1 MIIENYKYFK
11 GQNCETTAVGNLLK
25 NNGIELSEPMLFGIG
40 EGLGFIYWDSKQM
53 DVPFLG
59 GRCKQDVLAE
69 NIVKNLNLHM
79 EVIET
84 TSKKNAWEF
93 VKSKM
98 DERIPVALKLDC
110 YFLEYFTQKIHFAG
124 HYVTMYGYDEEF
136 TYLIDTEQQGS
147 KVKTSLASL
156 ANARSAKGPMSSSNR
171 SFTIAPKS
179 ELPDLKGVIVSAIY
193 NNAHE
198 YLNPAIQ
205 NISYKGIRKT
215 AKLIV
220 NWFEKPGIT
229 PELIAQA
236 GMLMEKAGTGGALF
250 RNIYRDF
257 LKECNELYPELGI
270 ESPYKI
276 FCKIAPMWTEVS
288 RLICSAGENKSQE
301 DLKRA
306 SDLLSKI
313 ASLEEETMKDLL
325 EIMSKQLR

>member
-1 MIIENYKYFK
+1 MMIENYKYFK

-59 GRCKQDVLAE
+59 GRCKQDVLTE
-69 NIVKNLNLHM
+69 NIVKNLKLDM

-84 TSKKNAWEF
+84 TSKKKAWAF
-93 VKSKM
+93 IKSKI
-98 DERIPVALKLDC
+98 DESIPVALKLDC

-124 HYVTMYGYDEEF
+124 HYVTIYGYDKEF
-136 TYLIDTEQQGS
+136 AYLIDTEQQGS
-147 KVKTSLASL
+147 KVKTSLLSL
-156 ANARSAKGPMSSSNR
+156 ADARSAKGPMSSSNR
-171 SFTIAPKS
+171 SFTITKNS
-179 ELPDLKGVIVSAIY
+179 ELLDLKGVIVSAIY

-198 YLNPAIQ
+198 YLNPAIK
-205 NISYKGIRKT
+205 NISFKGIRKT

-270 ESPYKI
+270 ESLYKI
-276 FCKIAPMWTEVS
+276 FCKIAPMWIEVS
-288 RLICSAGENKSQE
+288 RLICSAGENERKE
-301 DLKRA
+301 ELEKA
-306 SDLLSKI
+306 SDLLIDI
-313 ASLEEETMKDLL
+313 AVLEEATMKDLM
-325 EIMSKQLR
+325 EIMSKHLN